1 MVTRVYNKSDNFN
14 VEIIKILH
22 FSSDIHFQFFEILF
36 LNGIKRV
43 NRLIPDTS
51 DKIIGIF
58 RIYNKALNQ
67 CYPVHFLNNLQHDFM
82 KKKLPKRTE
91 AIFESSGGFFRPLEI
106 EKKVILIFDFPMS

>member
-14 VEIIKILH
+14 VETIKILH
-22 FSSDIHFQFFEILF
+22 FSSDIHFKFFEILF

-82 KKKLPKRTE
+82 N
-91 AIFESSGGFFRPLEI
+91 
-106 EKKVILIFDFPMS
+106 KKVTKENGSHF